1 MKTPAFILYASL
13 LGLVAILFS
22 GCASKSRPYSHQH
35 TVVTSP
41 DGTRTETTSIERDS
55 KIKAS
60 GYKLDLAGFGV
71 DETWQQGT
79 GGNPGD
85 ASYRLNS
92 EGAKATPQS
101 QALEAFTGG
110 LNAALMFKGI
120 QPAQPGINPELQERL
135 DKIDAGLA
143 DLEAIAEALKALES
157 NPIPE

>member
-1 MKTPAFILYASL
+1 MKVQAFLCYGAL
-13 LGLVAILFS
+13 FGLVANLFT

-55 KIKAS
+55 KIRAS

-85 ASYRLNS
+85 SSYKLNS

-101 QALEAFTGG
+101 QAIEAFTGG
-110 LNAALMFKGI
+110 LNAALMFKGF
-120 QPAQPGINPELQERL
+120 QPAQPGISPELQEQL
-135 DKIDAGLA
+135 DTIEAGL
-143 DLEAIAEALKALES
+143 LRLES
-157 NPIPE
+157 IVPAIDIGE